1 MTTTKPRV
9 RKRTTPAKRAS
20 RTSVA
25 VPLQEIE
32 DRGGDGIVRVGTAS
46 LKVSNLAKTYFPQ
59 PKRTKGDV
67 LRFYDRVA
75 PVLLP
80 VMADRPLVLKRFPN
94 GIEGEAFFQQNAAE
108 TPEGVRVDT
117 VPAESGESKRIIG
130 GDLATLLYC
139 AQLGAIE
146 VNPWH
151 SRIQSLEYPD
161 YTILDLDPGPRAT
174 FATIVEVAITLQ
186 TFLDEAGVK
195 AGLKTSGSRGLH
207 IVIPL
212 PPRTN
217 EEAAQLVSHVF
228 AQRCAD
234 AMPAKATVIRSRSAR
249 PEKAVYV
256 DYLQNVIG
264 KSVACAFSIRP
275 RPGGTVSM
283 PLSWDEL
290 GAKLDPAKFTMDMP
304 EKDLLER
311 GKMWMKVMGARN
323 TLERIA
329 NSV

>member
-1 MTTTKPRV
+1 MTTRTRRV
-9 RKRTTPAKRAS
+9 RKRASAPAGRAP

-25 VPLQEIE
+25 AELEAIE
-32 DRGGDGIVRVGTAS
+32 QQGGDGIIRVESVS
-46 LKVSNLAKTYFPQ
+46 LKVSNLGKVYFPK
-59 PKRTKGDV
+59 PKRTKGNV
-67 LRFYDRVA
+67 MRFYDRVA

-80 VMADRPLVLKRFPN
+80 VIADRPLVLKRHPN
-94 GIEGEAFFQQNAAE
+94 GITGESFFQQNAAD
-108 TPEGVRVDT
+108 TPPGVRVGI
-117 VPAESGESKRIIG
+117 VPAESGEGKRIIG

-151 SRIQSLEYPD
+151 SRIQSLDYPD

-174 FATIVEVAITLQ
+174 FSTIVDVARTLKA
-186 TFLDEAGVK
+186 FLDDAGVK

-228 AQRCAD
+228 AQRTAD
-234 AMPAKATVIRSRSAR
+234 ALPEKATVIRSRNAR
-249 PEKAVYV
+249 PAKSVYV

-275 RPGGTVSM
+275 RPGATISM
-283 PLSWDEL
+283 PLSWEEL
-290 GAKLDPAKFTMDMP
+290 GSKLDPAEFTIDMP
-304 EKDLLER
+304 ERDLLDR
-311 GKMWMKVMGARN
+311 GKMWLKAMAAKN
-323 TLERIA
+323 TL
-329 NSV
+329 VGV